1 MARSSLRLTNYG
13 TAGNVLGGIKWN
25 PSDPS
30 FNPYDFGA
38 AGATGLSTLPSTYK
52 SVTDN
57 SPDFA
62 GLSSLFYDSDKIL
75 EANTVDTAGDL
86 IATRKQLEK
95 MEDALGGGGGG
106 GESDS
111 NAMLQGGLSTLG
123 AVAGSFLP
131 FPGGSAVGAFA
142 GKALGSLFT

>member
-38 AGATGLSTLPSTYK
+38 AGATGLSTLHSTYK

-62 GLSSLFYDSDKIL
+62 GLFSLFYDSDKIL

-123 AVAGSFLP
+123 AVARSFLP
-131 FPGGSAVGAFA
+131 FPGGSAVGKCA
-142 GKALGSLFT
+142 GKALGSLFG